1 MARENWGELFAQNNP
16 KNASSDFDNEE
27 WTWEDNTSTINETHK
42 IKNDIIIDFQKQGI
56 IVERSTLT
64 FVNGLTLNL
73 TNDQIDSLNNQHI
86 NSYR

>member
-1 MARENWGELFAQNNP
+1 MARENWGKLFTQNNQ
-16 KNASSDFDNEE
+16 NASSDFDNEE
-27 WTWEDNTSTINETHK
+27 WTWEDNNTSTINETHE